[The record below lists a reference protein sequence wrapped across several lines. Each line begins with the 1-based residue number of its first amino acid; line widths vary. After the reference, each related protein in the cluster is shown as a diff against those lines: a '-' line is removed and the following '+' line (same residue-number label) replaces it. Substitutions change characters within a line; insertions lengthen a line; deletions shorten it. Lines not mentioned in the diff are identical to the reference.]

1 MATHEVAAGWAD
13 RAADALARAGYRRGG
28 ARAAVIGLLDEQG
41 CALSAFEIEAA
52 LAERGARPVARASV
66 YRILE
71 ELEAL
76 RLVTRLELGR
86 GLARF
91 EPARAED
98 HHHHMICDACG
109 DVSPFEDA
117 GLERAI
123 ERLGGNVE
131 FSVAEHDVTLRGTC
145 RDCRSR

>member
-1 MATHEVAAGWAD
+1 MTHHAHAPWAGRATDE
-13 RAADALARAGYRRGG
+13 LARAGYRRGG
-28 ARAAVIGLLDEQG
+28 ARAAVIELLDGQG

-52 LAERGARPVARASV
+52 LADAGGRRVGRASV

-76 RLVTRLELGR
+76 GLITRLDLGQ

-91 EPARAED
+91 EPARAD
-98 HHHHMICDACG
+98 GHHHHMICQRCG
-109 DVSPFEDA
+109 DVLPFADD

-123 ERLGGNVE
+123 ERLSHGSSFTVDG
-131 FSVAEHDVTLRGTC
+131 HDVVLRGTC
-145 RDCRSR
+145 GACR

>member
-1 MATHEVAAGWAD
+1 MTHTHAPWAGRATEE
-13 RAADALARAGYRRGG
+13 LARAGYRRGG
-28 ARAAVIGLLDEQG
+28 ARAAVIELLDGQG

-52 LAERGARPVARASV
+52 LADAGGRRVGRASV

-76 RLVTRLELGR
+76 GLVTRLDLGQ

-91 EPARAED
+91 EPARAD
-98 HHHHMICDACG
+98 GHHHHMICQRCG
-109 DVSPFEDA
+109 DVLPFADD

-123 ERLGGNVE
+123 DRLSRSSSFAVD
-131 FSVAEHDVTLRGTC
+131 AHDVVLRGTC
-145 RDCRSR
+145 GACR

>member
-1 MATHEVAAGWAD
+1 MTHTHAPWAGRATEE
-13 RAADALARAGYRRGG
+13 LARAGYRRGG
-28 ARAAVIGLLDEQG
+28 ARAAVIELLDGQG

-52 LAERGARPVARASV
+52 LADAGGRRVGRASV

-76 RLVTRLELGR
+76 GLVTRLDLGQ

-91 EPARAED
+91 EPARAD
-98 HHHHMICDACG
+98 GHHHHMICQRCG
-109 DVSPFEDA
+109 DVLPFADD

-123 ERLGGNVE
+123 DRLSRSSSFAVD
-131 FSVAEHDVTLRGTC
+131 AHDVVLRGTC
-145 RDCRSR
+145 ERCR